1 MNVAIAAGEQHGTR
15 GDGTANLTMLYE
27 RHWSDLV
34 RYVNGTLSDVHQAEE
49 IAQETMLRAWRHAE
63 KLSPERGSVWGW
75 LTTVAH
81 NVMVDRIR
89 YKRARP
95 AEVNES
101 FAAPS
106 LMITADHSSDV
117 ANSIYLVN
125 VVARLPRTQREVLYL
140 VSCQDRTCAEAA
152 RILDVPVGTVKSR
165 LHYALRNLR
174 TTLACDPSHH
184 QSRSAPSSRSSG

>member
-1 MNVAIAAGEQHGTR
+1 MKVAAAGELHGTR
-15 GDGTANLTMLYE
+15 GDGTANLIMLYE

-63 KLSPERGSVWGW
+63 KLSTERGSVWGW

-95 AEVNES
+95 TEVNES
-101 FAAPS
+101 LAAPS

-117 ANSIYLVN
+117 ANSIYLAN
-125 VVARLPRTQREVLYL
+125 VVARLPRTQREALYL
-140 VSCQDRTCAEAA
+140 VYCQDRTCAEAA

-174 TTLACDPSHH
+174 TTLVCDPPHH
-184 QSRSAPSSRSSG
+184 RSRSAPSSRSSG